1 MRRAEMGNSMV
12 EFTRNGIEIDGKEEP
27 FYSGTFHY
35 WRSAPQNWA
44 GILEKIKKMGFK
56 IVETY
61 VPWGIHEPQK
71 GCFDFGEIKKENNL
85 ERFLDLCE
93 KMDMKVVVR
102 PGPHIN
108 AEMDNFGFPEW
119 VVKDT
124 EMTAKNPWGTE
135 VVYPYVTR
143 PYAIPSY
150 ASRKF
155 YENVHDYFQK
165 LAPIFQKHAYPKGS
179 IIAIQADNETCNFF
193 RDNPYI
199 MDYSEDSIKQYHQY
213 LQKKY
218 PSVALLNK
226 TLHTAYADY
235 ESVIAPSGLTDDN
248 YLECR
253 EWVLFKE
260 YQILYAIRQMIL
272 YIQEMDLQLPIFHNC
287 AYQTYTPI
295 SVQRDEELN
304 GLSVAGMDAYPEP
317 YDAGMLKERIR
328 FLSGSSRLN
337 FVPEFG
343 AGSYFDR
350 GLVLSAEEEEFGY
363 FYAFMNGMKAV
374 NYYMLVERD
383 RWTGCPIKNNGS
395 VRPSYFDLYQSMND
409 FLIKN
414 EIWKDRRAPKVL
426 ILKNYEMGR
435 MKALSYECGV
445 SLLSSN
451 HLVAG
456 PDIPEK
462 ILYHALPE
470 ELRADTCSDMRY
482 EVWTQMVADY
492 LDEIHVEYDYSDM
505 FIRMDKLRQYDYVFA
520 SSYPY
525 MAEEYQQLLA
535 DYGRLADKKLL
546 IGPWMPDKDEY
557 GNGCAKLQGIS
568 CIRTKEQLQT
578 ITLNET
584 EPLIRLEEA
593 GMELSV
599 HDCAEKGKKHLYLA
613 NVTGE
618 KKAFSFLI
626 PCGYRVEGLWRAHT
640 SQIKEQT
647 VSAEME
653 PFTVSVY
660 ELREENV

>member
-1 MRRAEMGNSMV
+1 MV
-12 EFTRNGIEIDGKEEP
+12 EFTQNGIRIDGKEEP
-27 FYSGTFHY
+27 FYSGSFHY
-35 WRSAPQNWA
+35 WRSDTKNWA
-44 GILEKIKKMGFK
+44 GILENIKKMGFK

-71 GCFDFGEIKKENNL
+71 GCFDFGEVKQENNL
-85 ERFLDLCE
+85 EHFLDLCE
-93 KMDMKVVVR
+93 RMDMKVVVR

-108 AEMDNFGFPEW
+108 AEMDCFGFPEW

-135 VVYPYVTR
+135 VVYPYITR

-150 ASRKF
+150 ASQKF
-155 YENVHDYFQK
+155 YENVHNYYKK
-165 LAPIFQKHAYPKGS
+165 LAPIFKRHAHPKGN

-199 MDYSEDSIKQYHQY
+199 MDYAEDSIRQYHQY
-213 LQKKY
+213 LHKKY

-226 TLHTAYADY
+226 TLHTAYPDY
-235 ESVIAPSGLTDDN
+235 ESIVAPSGLTDDN

-260 YQILYAIRQMIL
+260 YQILYAIQQIVS
-272 YIQEMDLQLPIFHNC
+272 YIMEMELNIPIFHNC

-295 SVQRDEELN
+295 SVQRDEEIN

-317 YDAGMLKERIR
+317 YDAELLKERIR

-343 AGSYFDR
+343 SGSYFDR
-350 GLVLSAEEEEFGY
+350 GLVLSAKEEEFGY

-383 RWTGCPIKNNGS
+383 RWTGCPVKNNGS
-395 VRPSYFDLYQSMND
+395 LRQSYFDLYKSMNH

-414 EIWKDRRAPKVL
+414 EIWKDRRTPPIL

-435 MKALSYECGV
+435 MKAMSCECGV

-451 HLVAG
+451 ALVEG
-456 PDIPEK
+456 PDIPDE
-462 ILYHALPE
+462 ILYHELPDE
-470 ELRADTCSDMRY
+470 FRADTCSDRRY

-492 LDEIHVEYDYSDM
+492 LDGIHMEYDYSDM
-505 FIRMDKLRQYDYVFA
+505 FISPEKMSRYDYVFA
-520 SSYPY
+520 ASYPY
-525 MAEEYQQLLA
+525 MAEEYQQMLA
-535 DYGRLADKKLL
+535 EYNGLTDKKLF
-546 IGPWMPDKDEY
+546 IGPWIPDKDEY
-557 GNGCAKLQGIS
+557 GNHCAKLEGIC
-568 CIRTKEQLQT
+568 CIETKRQLQT
-578 ITLNET
+578 IKLNEL
-584 EPLIRLEEA
+584 EQLIRLEEA
-593 GMELSV
+593 GIELSV
-599 HDCAEKGKKHLYLA
+599 HDCAAEGKKHLYLA
-613 NVTGE
+613 NVTME
-618 KKAFSFLI
+618 RKAFSLSVAR
-626 PCGYRVEGLWRAHT
+626 GYRIEGIWNNHIR
-640 SQIKEQT
+640 QIKEHT
-647 VSAEME
+647 VSMEMD

-660 ELREENV
+660 ELWEEGL